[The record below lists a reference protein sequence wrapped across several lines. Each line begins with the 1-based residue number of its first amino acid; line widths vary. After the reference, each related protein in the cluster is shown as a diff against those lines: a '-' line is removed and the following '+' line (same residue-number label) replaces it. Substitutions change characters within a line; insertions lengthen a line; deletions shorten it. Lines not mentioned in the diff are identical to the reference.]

1 MVIRNGQQTQ
11 LKGEVYYPAPE
22 VMLSLKAAFEKAGLT
37 VLDADAPADKK
48 VPGAIRLAFSGNSI
62 FQRPSLSMYPNFTN

>member
-1 MVIRNGQQTQ
+1 
-11 LKGEVYYPAPE
+11 
-22 VMLSLKAAFEKAGLT
+22 MLSLKAAFEKAGLT

-62 FQRPSLSMYPNFTN
+62 FVNGLV